1 MPILVLHIV
10 GAYLLSV
17 VYFGSVENSWME
29 KCYEHSSLITASIV
43 ILSCRELVSDS
54 LLFLVYFKW
63 TNTKF
68 KSTIANYLVQKKT
81 SVRSST
87 ENTKVRTFQIY
98 LNNIAA
104 GIG

>member
-1 MPILVLHIV
+1 MRILVLHLV

-68 KSTIANYLVQKKT
+68 KSTIANYLVQKRPACAVALKIQKY
-81 SVRSST
+81 VHF
-87 ENTKVRTFQIY
+87 KYI
-98 LNNIAA
+98 
-104 GIG
+104 